1 MDVSTLLLLSIITP
15 MVGAMLVAIPGAQR
29 FARYIA
35 LAVTLITLAMV
46 TCVVVAFPADG
57 ETNGTFAATELI
69 WLGEGSGLDVRFS
82 VALDGLGIWL
92 YGLTALLMWTS
103 VLVSWNVIRD
113 RPALFFGML
122 MLLEAGCLGVFCSKD
137 IILFYVFFEFTLIPL
152 FFLIGIWGS
161 EDRHYAAIKFFLF
174 TLAGSV
180 LTFLG
185 LLTLVFLGAHRAG
198 STGAWSNEADRP
210 LSFSIPYLTK
220 ELQTQHVTIF
230 EKLDQDTNGQL
241 SLGEV
246 TAGKSPVRLRRAA
259 KVFAKH
265 SGWML
270 DKHPGVAEVEQNQQ
284 MLDMRL
290 DGTTYLEIDESLEND
305 DGTAEHALQKLDQ
318 AQISFD
324 AFRGQDAGLRQ
335 LVFWALFVGFA
346 IKVPLF
352 PFHTWLPLAHVQA
365 PTAGSVFLAGILLKI
380 GTYGFVRFSIPML
393 PGAAIAAMPI
403 LLWLAVLG
411 ILYGALVALVQ
422 TDLKRLIAYSSVSH
436 LGFCMLGLF
445 AFNRMGLQGGTLQ
458 MISHGISTGAL
469 FALVGMLYERYHT
482 REISQF
488 GGLARRA
495 PWFAF
500 FMLLF
505 TFSSIGL
512 PGLNGFVGEFMVLLA
527 IFQRAWTGAPEGL
540 KTSLMLVA
548 ILAVTGVVLGA
559 WYMLSLVKRVFF
571 GEVKEP
577 AHVTNGTDSQHSPS
591 GDLCWREVA
600 ALVPL
605 AVFVVWI
612 GVQPRYFLDRMQP
625 TLNPVAD
632 VVAERW
638 PTSEISTAATSE
650 EPGPPTLD
658 IAAVVAPPAPTVD
671 AHFREQQRRVR

>member
-1 MDVSTLLLLSIITP
+1 MDVSTLLLISIIIP
-15 MVGAMLVAIPGAQR
+15 MVGAMLVAIPGAQH

-35 LAVTLITLAMV
+35 LAVTLITLAIV

-57 ETNGTFAATELI
+57 ETHGTFAATEAI

-82 VALDGLGIWL
+82 LALDGLGIWL
-92 YGLTALLMWTS
+92 YGLTALLMWTA
-103 VLVSWNVIRD
+103 VLVSWTAIRD
-113 RPALFFGML
+113 RAPMFFGML
-122 MLLEAGCLGVFCSKD
+122 MLLEAGCLGVFSARD

-161 EDRHYAAIKFFLF
+161 EDRRYAAIKFFLF

-198 STGAWSNEADRP
+198 ATAAWSNDADRP
-210 LSFSIPYLTK
+210 LSFSIPYLTG
-220 ELQTQHVTIF
+220 ELQDQHETIF
-230 EKLDQDTNGQL
+230 QSLDKDADGLL
-241 SLGEV
+241 SLDEV
-246 TAGKSPVRLRRAA
+246 TAGKSPVRQRRATRLFRQI
-259 KVFAKH
+259 K
-265 SGWML
+265 
-270 DKHPGVAEVEQNQQ
+270 EVSFS
-284 MLDMRL
+284 
-290 DGTTYLEIDESLEND
+290 EIDRTLEND
-305 DGTAEHALQKLDQ
+305 DEQVIAELNQPQVSLDEFQ
-318 AQISFD
+318 
-324 AFRGQDAGLRQ
+324 RQDAGLRQ
-335 LVFWALFVGFA
+335 IIFWALFIGFA

-393 PGAAIAAMPI
+393 PGAATVAMPI

-411 ILYGALVALVQ
+411 IMYGALVALVQ
-422 TDLKRLIAYSSVSH
+422 TDIKRLIAYSSVSH

-458 MISHGISTGAL
+458 MINHGISTGAL
-469 FALVGMLYERYHT
+469 FALVGMMYERYHT
-482 REISQF
+482 REISRF
-488 GGLARRA
+488 GGLAKRA
-495 PWFAF
+495 PWLAS

-512 PGLNGFVGEFMVLLA
+512 PGLNGFVGEFMVLLG
-527 IFQRAWTGAPEGL
+527 IFQRAWTGTPEGF

-548 ILAVTGVVLGA
+548 VLAVTGVVLGA
-559 WYMLSLVKRVFF
+559 WYMLSLIKRVFF
-571 GEVKEP
+571 GDVNEP
-577 AHVTNGTDSQHSPS
+577 TQMPTAAGAPHAPS

-612 GVQPRYFLDRMQP
+612 GVQPRFFLDRMQP
-625 TLNPVAD
+625 TLNQVAD
-632 VVAERW
+632 IVSEPWPRPEPPAVVMTVE
-638 PTSEISTAATSE
+638 SDATSLDLASVATPQLPTTQAHTR
-650 EPGPPTLD
+650 EPLP
-658 IAAVVAPPAPTVD
+658 
-671 AHFREQQRRVR
+671 RVR

>member
-1 MDVSTLLLLSIITP
+1 MDASTLLLLSIITP
-15 MVGAMLVAIPGAQR
+15 MVGALLVAMPGTQR

-35 LAVTLITLAMV
+35 LAVTLITLAIV

-57 ETNGTFAATELI
+57 RTNGTFAATEVI
-69 WLGEGSGLDVRFS
+69 WLGQGSGFDVRFS
-82 VALDGLGIWL
+82 LALDGLGIWL
-92 YGLTALLMWTS
+92 YGLTALLMWTA
-103 VLVSWNVIRD
+103 VLVSWNAIGD
-113 RPALFFGML
+113 RAALFFGML
-122 MLLEAGCLGVFCSKD
+122 MLLEAGCLGVFSARD

-161 EDRHYAAIKFFLF
+161 EDRRYAAIKFFLF

-198 STGAWSNEADRP
+198 TTGAWSNTPDRP
-210 LSFSIPYLTK
+210 LSFSIPYLTD
-220 ELQTQHVTIF
+220 ELQNQYATVF
-230 EKLDQDTNGQL
+230 ESLDTDANARL
-241 SLGEV
+241 SLSEV
-246 TAGKSPVRLRRAA
+246 SAGKSSVRARRGALL
-259 KVFAKH
+259 FAKH
-265 SGWML
+265 AGI
-270 DKHPGVAEVEQNQQ
+270 AEPKRNQQ
-284 MLDMRL
+284 ILQMRMNER
-290 DGTTYLEIDESLEND
+290 TFLEIDESLEID
-305 DGTAEHALQKLDQ
+305 KGTARQVMQELDQ
-318 AQISFD
+318 TQISLDQFK
-324 AFRGQDAGLRQ
+324 RQDSGLRQ
-335 LVFWALFVGFA
+335 VIFWALFIGFA

-352 PFHTWLPLAHVQA
+352 PLHTWLPLAHVQA

-393 PGAAIAAMPI
+393 PDAATAAMPI

-411 ILYGALVALVQ
+411 IMYGALVALVQ
-422 TDLKRLIAYSSVSH
+422 TDIKRLIAYSSVSH

-469 FALVGMLYERYHT
+469 FALVGMMYERYHT

-488 GGLARRA
+488 GGLAKRA
-495 PWFAF
+495 PWLAF
-500 FMLLF
+500 LMLLF

-512 PGLNGFVGEFMVLLA
+512 PGLNGFVGEFMVLLS
-527 IFQRAWTGAPEGL
+527 IFQRAWTGTPEDF

-548 ILAVTGVVLGA
+548 VLAVTGVVLGA

-571 GEVKEP
+571 GEVREP
-577 AHVTNGTDSQHSPS
+577 THMSTGEGTPHPPS

-612 GVQPRYFLDRMQP
+612 GVQPRFFLDRMQP
-625 TLNPVAD
+625 TLNRVAD
-632 VVAERW
+632 VVAEPW
-638 PTSEISTAATSE
+638 PASAMPAAATTADTDATALEFASFVMPQSPTTNAYTR
-650 EPGPPTLD
+650 EPLP
-658 IAAVVAPPAPTVD
+658 
-671 AHFREQQRRVR
+671 RVR